1 MQVNTLNI
9 LLISTLVIA
18 LPIIQWLKGTYLRD
32 MNPTEVLV
40 VKNWLLFI
48 LVILFLRALVGTLFM
63 VGGFSHW
70 SIQTFYPVR
79 IAYPNY
85 GILGGLPYLII
96 GIGIFSYLRSIAV
109 FLSSSRSRYVLLWA
123 FSAVLSI
130 IYGGIHGGLLAG
142 NIGVAG
148 GLDHIHDASLNA
160 TIAETFLTHSDRV
173 AGLIEPGYKAAHT
186 LSHPAG
192 SLAYWQF
199 MTRAASPVVF
209 SLANVVIMSFAFPV
223 MYWALRRHH
232 PDKDAIQVVIG
243 CMVTPAILVYGR
255 SDDAVYYA
263 FAAMIMAISYISIL
277 ERRYLL
283 TLATGVLLAV
293 AMNISYASFIL
304 LPALMSFNASEQ
316 LKKIW
321 THLRLVAPHAL
332 LIAAAAIIVI
342 GVTQKYFG
350 YMYLDSFLA
359 SVAHNA
365 GSNIVHMLRAGR
377 YWIIVNDRVMAIC
390 DFLLFG
396 GPLLLYM
403 LYQLFKGA
411 DWNIGGWLIRNT
423 ALSVLMLVLMIN
435 SNGPGEVSRPWGSVY
450 LIIGFVWFAHVLKHD
465 DEKTRWRM
473 IQAQFLW
480 ALVLQTTLNFGW

>member
-1 MQVNTLNI
+1 MQVNILNI

-18 LPIIQWLKGTYLRD
+18 LPIIHWMKGAYLRD
-32 MNPTEVLV
+32 MNPTAARVL
-40 VKNWLLFI
+40 KNWLMFI
-48 LVILFLRALVGTLFM
+48 VAILLLRALVGTLFM

-70 SIQTFYPVR
+70 SVQKFYPIR

-85 GILGGLPYLII
+85 GILGGLPYVVI
-96 GIGIFSYLRSIAV
+96 GFGILVYLRDICNFTA
-109 FLSSSRSRYVLLWA
+109 SSPSRYVLLAA
-123 FSAVLSI
+123 FSIVLSVT
-130 IYGGIHGGLLAG
+130 YGGIHGGLITG

-148 GLDHIHDASLNA
+148 GSNHIHDASLNA
-160 TIAETFLTHSDRV
+160 TVAETFSTHSDRI
-173 AGLIEPGYKAAHT
+173 AGQIEPGYKAAHT

-199 MTRAASPVVF
+199 MTRAVSPVVF
-209 SLANVVIMSFAFPV
+209 SLVNVVILSFAFPV

-255 SDDAVYYA
+255 SDDAIYYA
-263 FAAMIMAISYISIL
+263 FAAVIMAISYISIK

-304 LPALMSFNASEQ
+304 LPALMSFNTNEQ
-316 LKKIW
+316 LKKIL

-332 LIAAAAIIVI
+332 LIAAVAIIVI
-342 GVTQKYFG
+342 GVIQKYFG

-377 YWIIVNDRVMAIC
+377 YWIIINDRVMAIC

-396 GPLLLYM
+396 GPLLLHM

-411 DWNIGGWLIRNT
+411 DWNIGGWFIRNT
-423 ALSVLMLVLMIN
+423 TLSVLMLVLMVN

-450 LIIGFVWFAHVLKHD
+450 LIIGFICFAHALTHE
-465 DEKTRWRM
+465 DEKSRWRM